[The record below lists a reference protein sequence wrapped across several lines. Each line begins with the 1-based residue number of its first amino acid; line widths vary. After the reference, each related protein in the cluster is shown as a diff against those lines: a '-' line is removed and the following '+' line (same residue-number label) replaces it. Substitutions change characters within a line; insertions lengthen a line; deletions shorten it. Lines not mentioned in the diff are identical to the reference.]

1 MILVLH
7 TLDNS
12 VKDIMKHQ
20 VVTVNSAMS
29 VMDTAK
35 IMDDAGI
42 GCVVVIEN
50 NIAVG
55 IVTERDFV
63 KRVAARG
70 IPMTT
75 PIKQVMSSPLIVV
88 NPEENIWEVAE
99 LMKQRKIHKVPV
111 VHQRCDDRPG
121 LDRHVGGRSGAGA
134 QQQRRSESPFDILT
148 HLIPLHRRAT
158 MTNSWIK
165 Y

>member
-1 MILVLH
+1 MNFILES
-7 TLDNS
+7 LDNFS
-12 VKDIMKHQ
+12 AKDIMKNQ
-20 VVTVNSAMS
+20 VVTVDSSMS

-35 IMDDAGI
+35 IMDDARI

-63 KRVAARG
+63 KRVISQG
-70 IPMTT
+70 IPLST
-75 PIKQVMSSPLIVV
+75 PIKQIMSSPLIVV

-111 VHQRCDDRPG
+111 VHQN
-121 LDRHVGGRSGAGA
+121 LLVGIVTATNLTRICSIGSDSEM
-134 QQQRRSESPFDILT
+134 RRITDQIL
-148 HLIPLHRRAT
+148 LRMKL
-158 MTNSWIK
+158 
-165 Y
+165 

>member
-1 MILVLH
+1 
-7 TLDNS
+7 
-12 VKDIMKHQ
+12 MKHQ

-35 IMDDAGI
+35 MMDDAGI

-75 PIKQVMSSPLIVV
+75 PIKQIMSSPLIVV
-88 NPEENIWEVAE
+88 NPDETIWEVAE
-99 LMKQRKIHKVPV
+99 LMKQRRIHKVPV
-111 VHQRCDDRPG
+111 VHQN
-121 LDRHVGGRSGAGA
+121 LLVGIVTTTDLTRICSIGSDSEM
-134 QQQRRSESPFDILT
+134 RRITDQIILRMK
-148 HLIPLHRRAT
+148 PAD
-158 MTNSWIK
+158 K
-165 Y
+165 

>member
-1 MILVLH
+1 MIFVLH
-7 TLDNS
+7 TLDNFS

-20 VVTVNSAMS
+20 VVTVDSSMS

-42 GCVVVIEN
+42 GCVVIIEN

-63 KRVAARG
+63 KRVASRG
-70 IPMTT
+70 IPLTT
-75 PIKQVMSSPLIVV
+75 SIKQVMSSPLIVV

-99 LMKQRKIHKVPV
+99 LMKQRRIHKVPV
-111 VHQRCDDRPG
+111 VHQN
-121 LDRHVGGRSGAGA
+121 LLVGIVTTTDLTRICSLGSDSEM
-134 QQQRRSESPFDILT
+134 RRITDQIILRMK
-148 HLIPLHRRAT
+148 PV
-158 MTNSWIK
+158 NK
-165 Y
+165 

>member
-1 MILVLH
+1 MIFVRY
-7 TLDNS
+7 TLDNFS
-12 VKDIMKHQ
+12 AKDIMKNQ
-20 VVTVNSAMS
+20 VVTVNSSMS

-75 PIKQVMSSPLIVV
+75 PIKQVMSAPLIVV

-99 LMKQRKIHKVPV
+99 LMKQRRIHKVPV
-111 VHQRCDDRPG
+111 VHQN
-121 LDRHVGGRSGAGA
+121 LLVGIVTTTDLTRLCSLGSDSEM
-134 QQQRRSESPFDILT
+134 RRITDQIL
-148 HLIPLHRRAT
+148 LRMKPAD
-158 MTNSWIK
+158 K
-165 Y
+165 

>member
-1 MILVLH
+1 
-7 TLDNS
+7 LDKFS

-35 IMDDAGI
+35 MMDDAGI

-75 PIKQVMSSPLIVV
+75 PIKQIMSSPLIVV

-99 LMKQRKIHKVPV
+99 LMKQRRIHKVPV
-111 VHQRCDDRPG
+111 VHQN
-121 LDRHVGGRSGAGA
+121 LLVGIVTTTDLTRICSVGSDSEM
-134 QQQRRSESPFDILT
+134 RRITDQIILRMK
-148 HLIPLHRRAT
+148 PAD
-158 MTNSWIK
+158 K
-165 Y
+165 

>member
-1 MILVLH
+1 MIFLLH
-7 TLDNS
+7 ILDNFS
-12 VKDIMKHQ
+12 VKDIMRHQ
-20 VVTVNSAMS
+20 VVTVNSSMS

-55 IVTERDFV
+55 IVTERDLV
-63 KRVAARG
+63 KKVVSRG

-99 LMKQRKIHKVPV
+99 LMKQRRIHKVPV
-111 VHQRCDDRPG
+111 VHQN
-121 LDRHVGGRSGAGA
+121 LLVGIVTTTDLTRICSVGSDSEM
-134 QQQRRSESPFDILT
+134 RRITDQIILRMKPT
-148 HLIPLHRRAT
+148 D
-158 MTNSWIK
+158 K
-165 Y
+165 

>member
-1 MILVLH
+1 
-7 TLDNS
+7 
-12 VKDIMKHQ
+12 MKNQ
-20 VVTVNSAMS
+20 VVTVDAAIS

-63 KRVAARG
+63 KRVVSRG
-70 IPMTT
+70 IPLTT
-75 PIKQVMSSPLIVV
+75 PIKKIMSSPLIVV

-99 LMKQRKIHKVPV
+99 LMKQRRIHKVPV
-111 VHQRCDDRPG
+111 VHQD
-121 LDRHVGGRSGAGA
+121 LLVGIVTATDLTKLCSIGSDSEM
-134 QQQRRSESPFDILT
+134 RRITDQIL
-148 HLIPLHRRAT
+148 LRMKPAD
-158 MTNSWIK
+158 K
-165 Y
+165 

>member
-1 MILVLH
+1 
-7 TLDNS
+7 
-12 VKDIMKHQ
+12 MKHQ
-20 VVTVNSAMS
+20 VVTVDSSMS
-29 VMDTAK
+29 VIDTAK

-63 KRVAARG
+63 KRVVSRG
-70 IPMTT
+70 MSSST
-75 PIKQVMSSPLIVV
+75 PIKQIMSSPLIVV

-111 VHQRCDDRPG
+111 VHQN
-121 LDRHVGGRSGAGA
+121 LLVGIVTATDLTRICSIGSDSEM
-134 QQQRRSESPFDILT
+134 RRITDQILLRMSPS
-148 HLIPLHRRAT
+148 
-158 MTNSWIK
+158 NK
-165 Y
+165 

>member
-1 MILVLH
+1 
-7 TLDNS
+7 
-12 VKDIMKHQ
+12 MKNQ
-20 VVTVNSAMS
+20 VVTVDSSMS

-35 IMDDAGI
+35 IMDDARI

-63 KRVAARG
+63 KRVISRG
-70 IPMTT
+70 IPLST
-75 PIKQVMSSPLIVV
+75 PIKQIMSSPLIVV

-111 VHQRCDDRPG
+111 VHQN
-121 LDRHVGGRSGAGA
+121 LLVGIVTATDLTRICSIGSDSEM
-134 QQQRRSESPFDILT
+134 RRITDQIL
-148 HLIPLHRRAT
+148 LRMKL
-158 MTNSWIK
+158 
-165 Y
+165 

>member
-1 MILVLH
+1 
-7 TLDNS
+7 
-12 VKDIMKHQ
+12 MKHQ

-99 LMKQRKIHKVPV
+99 LMKQRRIHKVPV
-111 VHQRCDDRPG
+111 VHQN
-121 LDRHVGGRSGAGA
+121 LLVGIVTTTDLTRICSVGSDSEM
-134 QQQRRSESPFDILT
+134 RRITDQIILRMK
-148 HLIPLHRRAT
+148 PAD
-158 MTNSWIK
+158 K
-165 Y
+165 